1 MSSEPALDPDAAIV
15 LGFAS
20 TAMPFART
28 PADEAERW
36 LRILRVHGD
45 VGHLLQALNVSDA
58 AVEGAGDDRDDESSL
73 EAATAER
80 RADAESH
87 GGESRAEAQP
97 ASDERDAVAQVAEEA
112 AGVAGRRGAA
122 SVATTDVLTAVMHVY
137 GEDFDRVLRAHG
149 TDRAAVLKLLGAARA
164 TS

>member
-1 MSSEPALDPDAAIV
+1 MSTEPVLDPDAAIV

-36 LRILRVHGD
+36 LRILRIHGD
-45 VGHLLQALNVSDA
+45 VGHLLQALGVSDA
-58 AVEGAGDDRDDESSL
+58 SVETAGSDGDG
-73 EAATAER
+73 EASIEASAGER
-80 RADAESH
+80 GPNSESH
-87 GGESRAEAQP
+87 GGESPAEAQP
-97 ASDERDAVAQVAEEA
+97 ASQERDAVAQVAEEA
-112 AGVAGRRGAA
+112 RHVASRRGCA